1 MVYPPQGTGS
11 GNTKKI
17 SEIFDELQKQNPE
30 WQIETMTEILKI
42 VKDTQTK
49 LDQQSKILT
58 KIAMFVSKLYHDGKL
73 NQETFDKL
81 DEFLKEYYDDSN
93 LTQDC

>member
-1 MVYPPQGTGS
+1 MANYMGHL
-11 GNTKKI
+11 KKI
-17 SEIFDELQKQNPE
+17 SEVSKILEKQDLDWQKE
-30 WQIETMTEILKI
+30 AISEILEI
-42 VKDTQTK
+42 VKSTQTK
-49 LDQQSKILT
+49 LDEQSKLLT

-93 LTQDC
+93 LTQNY